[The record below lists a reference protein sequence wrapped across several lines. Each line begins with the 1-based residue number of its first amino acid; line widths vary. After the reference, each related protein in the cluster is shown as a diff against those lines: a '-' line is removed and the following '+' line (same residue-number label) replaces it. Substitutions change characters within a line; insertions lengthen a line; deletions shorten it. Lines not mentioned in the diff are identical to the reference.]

1 MPKGR
6 YFSGGKNMIAEICK
20 YIVEIFYLY
29 VIISTIIV
37 VLLDNRSPVKTMAW
51 ILVLIFLPIIG
62 FALYFFFGQ
71 DVRKKRL
78 ISRRIANQ
86 LTRDSIARLIE
97 HSSTPPHTYKTLVR
111 FFQKV
116 NQSSLLP
123 DNALQIFTKGEDMLQ
138 ALIHDLSEARQHI
151 NLEFYIFEDD
161 PVGNMVK
168 DILIQKAR
176 NGIKVKVLYDDVGC
190 WNVPD
195 RFFKEM
201 KAAGIEIYSFLQV
214 RLPFFTGKINYRNHR
229 KIVVIDGKIG
239 YVGGM
244 NLALR
249 YFRPGRLGI
258 WRDTHL
264 RVTGSAVHGL
274 QRSFLIDWYFMDK
287 SFQPTV
293 DYFPETIKAGNIAM
307 QIVTSEPVGPWRG
320 IMLGL
325 TKVITNA
332 QKYFYVQTPY
342 LLPTPTIMQA
352 LQTAALSGIDVRLMI
367 PEKSDSWFVQLATRS
382 YLDDILLAGVNV
394 YVYRKGFLHS
404 KLMVSDDSFCTVG
417 STNMDFRS
425 FEHNFEVN
433 AFIYNTETA
442 IKIKNIFLEDQ
453 RACHKLS
460 LRRWRRRPW
469 RKRLLESLVRLLAP
483 LL

>member
-1 MPKGR
+1 
-6 YFSGGKNMIAEICK
+6 MITEICK

-29 VIISTIIV
+29 VIVSTIIV

-71 DVRKKRL
+71 NIRKKRL

-86 LTRDSIARLIE
+86 LTKDSIARLIE
-97 HSSTPPHTYKTLVR
+97 SSAIAPPRYKTLVS
-111 FFQKV
+111 FFKKV
-116 NQSSLLP
+116 NQATLLP
-123 DNALQIFTKGEDMLQ
+123 DSNLSIYTRGEDMLHG
-138 ALIHDLSEARQHI
+138 LIHDLTEARQHI

-168 DILIQKAR
+168 DILIQKA
-176 NGIKVKVLYDDVGC
+176 GEGVKVKVLYDDVGC

-201 KAAGIEIYSFLQV
+201 RRAGIEIYSFLQV

-229 KIVVIDGKIG
+229 KIVIIDGRVG

-249 YFRPGRLGI
+249 YFRPGKLGL

-274 QRSFLIDWYFMDK
+274 QRAFLIDWYFMDK
-287 SFQPTV
+287 SFKPTIN
-293 DYFPETIKAGNIAM
+293 YFPATLKTGNISM
-307 QIVTSEPVGPWRG
+307 QIVTSEPVGPWRD

-352 LQTAALSGIDVRLMI
+352 LQTAALSGVDVRLMI
-367 PEKSDSWFVQLATRS
+367 PDKSDSWLVQLATRS

-425 FEHNFEVN
+425 FEHNFEIN
-433 AFIYNTETA
+433 AFIYDVQTA
-442 IKIKNIFLEDQ
+442 TQIKQIFLQDQ
-453 RACHKLS
+453 RSCHKLS

-469 RKRLLESLVRLLAP
+469 RKRLLESVVRLLAP

>member
-1 MPKGR
+1 
-6 YFSGGKNMIAEICK
+6 MIITEICK

-29 VIISTIIV
+29 IIVSTIIV

-51 ILVLIFLPIIG
+51 ILVLIFLPIVG

-71 DVRKKRL
+71 NVRKKRL

-86 LTRDSIARLIE
+86 LTRDSIAQLVE
-97 HSSTPPHTYKTLVR
+97 GSAQPPTRYKTLVR

-116 NQSSLLP
+116 NQASLLP
-123 DNALQIFTKGEDMLQ
+123 DNDLNIYTRGEDMLQ
-138 ALIHDLSEARQHI
+138 AMIQDLSKATQHI
-151 NLEFYIFEDD
+151 NLEFYIFEND

-168 DILIQKAR
+168 DILIQKAQE
-176 NGIKVKVLYDDVGC
+176 GIKVKVLYDDVGC

-201 KAAGIEIYSFLQV
+201 RNAGIEIYSFLPV

-229 KIVVIDGKIG
+229 KVVVIDGKVG

-249 YFRPGRLGI
+249 YFRPGKLGI

-274 QRSFLIDWYFMDK
+274 QRAFLIDWYFMDK
-287 SFQPTV
+287 TFKPTV
-293 DYFPETIKAGNIAM
+293 DYFPKTRKAGNIPI
-307 QIVTSEPVGPWRG
+307 QIITSEPVGPWRD

-367 PEKSDSWFVQLATRS
+367 PEKSDSWLVQLATRS

-425 FEHNFEVN
+425 FEHNFEIN
-433 AFIYNTETA
+433 AFIYDTKTA
-442 IKIKNIFLEDQ
+442 IQIKNIFLQDQ
-453 RACHKLS
+453 KSCHKLS

-469 RKRLLESLVRLLAP
+469 LQRLKESVVRLLAP

>member
-1 MPKGR
+1 MVT
-6 YFSGGKNMIAEICK
+6 EICK

-71 DVRKKRL
+71 NVRKKRL

-86 LTRDSIARLIE
+86 LTRDSLARLIE
-97 HSSTPPHTYKTLVR
+97 SSAVPPPRYKTLVR
-111 FFQKV
+111 FFKKV
-116 NQSSLLP
+116 NQANLLP
-123 DNALQIFTKGEDMLQ
+123 DSDLDIYTKGEDMLH
-138 ALIHDLSEARQHI
+138 ALIHDLTEARQHI
-151 NLEFYIFEDD
+151 NLEFYIFEND

-168 DILIQKAR
+168 DILIQKAKE
-176 NGIKVKVLYDDVGC
+176 GVKVKVLYDDVGC

-195 RFFKEM
+195 KFFKEM
-201 KAAGIEIYSFLQV
+201 KLAGIEIYSFLPV

-229 KIVVIDGKIG
+229 KVVVIDGKVG

-249 YFRPGRLGI
+249 YFRPGKLGI

-264 RVTGSAVHGL
+264 RITGCAVHGL
-274 QRSFLIDWYFMDK
+274 QRAFLIDWYFMDK
-287 SFQPTV
+287 SFKPTV
-293 DYFPETIKAGNIAM
+293 DYFPEPLKTGHISM
-307 QIVTSEPVGPWRG
+307 QMVTSEPVGPWRD

-332 QKYFYVQTPY
+332 QKYFFVQTPY

-352 LQTAALSGIDVRLMI
+352 LQTAALSGVDVRLMI
-367 PEKSDSWFVQLATRS
+367 PEKSDSWIVQLATRS

-425 FEHNFEVN
+425 FEHNFEIN
-433 AFIYNTETA
+433 AFIYDPLTSVR
-442 IKIKNIFLEDQ
+442 IRNIFLQDQ
-453 RACHKLS
+453 KCCHKLS

-469 RKRLLESLVRLLAP
+469 HRRLSESVVRLLAP